1 MQESLKH
8 QLLREVNHRLKS
20 TLPDA
25 SIEIVSLPD
34 LPSVRLGLINSDFPT
49 GPLDADTMNAVIR
62 KPAYWAFCW
71 GSGLATASY
80 ILKNPQ
86 LVSGK
91 KICDLGTGS
100 GIVAI
105 AAKKA
110 GAREVLA
117 CDIDPD
123 ALKATELNCHINEVE
138 VSLIDNLDE
147 IVEPVSLMFMADV
160 LYDKNNFALIE
171 VALLRAEELI
181 ISDSRINNMAD
192 RRFKIFNKMEMLTLP
207 NLGEFDEYKEVTF
220 YSSKKDL
227 SVKGQT
233 QIIDQR
239 IH

>member
-1 MQESLKH
+1 M
-8 QLLREVNHRLKS
+8 V
-20 TLPDA
+20 D
-25 SIEIVSLPD
+25 
-34 LPSVRLGLINSDFPT
+34 
-49 GPLDADTMNAVIR
+49 
-62 KPAYWAFCW
+62 
-71 GSGLATASY
+71 
-80 ILKNPQ
+80 KN
-86 LVSGK
+86 
-91 KICDLGTGS
+91 ICDLGTGS

-171 VALLRAEELI
+171 VALSRAEALI
-181 ISDSRINNMAD
+181 IADSRINNLGD
-192 RRFKIFNKMEMLTLP
+192 KRFKIFNKMEMLTIP

-220 YSSKKDL
+220 YSSKK
-227 SVKGQT
+227 SIYK
-233 QIIDQR
+233 R
-239 IH
+239 PNSNH